1 MVRSLLVS
9 VGVLLFGS
17 STALAAE
24 CRYKRAYANADIACN
39 GSNAGGCM
47 FNRFKALTGYEASW
61 GDYTGCVAWEFE
73 KSFQ

>member
-1 MVRSLLVS
+1 MKAFLVS
-9 VGVLLFGS
+9 VGVLLFGAS
-17 STALAAE
+17 PSLAAE
-24 CRYKRAYANADIACN
+24 CKYKQAYANADIACN

-61 GDYTGCVAWEFE
+61 GDYTSCVAWELE